1 MNKNEPLTEKE
12 LLEKAPAIFTLK
24 PSPTGVSPKYSFI
37 PTIQI
42 LNDFKINGWE
52 PYDATQMKSTYKDK
66 SPYTKHMVRLR
77 NKDVGDID
85 GVIPEIII
93 TNSHD
98 GRNSFKLHAGL
109 FRLVCANGLVI
120 ADQTFEEAKIK
131 HQWYKIEDVMK
142 VIEAMI
148 TNVPVMIANV
158 QKFKNTQMTDSLKKE
173 FVKKAIKTRWEK
185 GNDYLLAEDVLR
197 PMRGDDEGDDLW
209 SVYNIV
215 QEKLIRGG
223 LVYNLPNGR
232 QQTARELTNIDKRLD
247 VNKKLWALTE
257 EYS

>member
-1 MNKNEPLTEKE
+1 
-12 LLEKAPAIFTLK
+12 
-24 PSPTGVSPKYSFI
+24 
-37 PTIQI
+37 
-42 LNDFKINGWE
+42 
-52 PYDATQMKSTYKDK
+52 
-66 SPYTKHMVRLR
+66 
-77 NKDVGDID
+77 
-85 GVIPEIII
+85 
-93 TNSHD
+93 
-98 GRNSFKLHAGL
+98 
-109 FRLVCANGLVI
+109 
-120 ADQTFEEAKIK
+120 
-131 HQWYKIEDVMK
+131 MK